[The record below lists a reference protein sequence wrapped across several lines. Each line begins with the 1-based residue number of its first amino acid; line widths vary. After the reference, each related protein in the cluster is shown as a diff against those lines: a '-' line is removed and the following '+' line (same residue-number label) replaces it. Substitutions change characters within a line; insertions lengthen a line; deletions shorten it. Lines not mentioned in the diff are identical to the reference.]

1 MNEVLKQRL
10 VGALILVALG
20 VIFWPIIFVEP
31 ERQPV
36 GQLQGIPPQPKVSE
50 QPVSP
55 PTLSGLRGSP
65 ALDMDHVLEEQDAMD
80 TALYDAADTTV
91 RQGSDADAEPQ
102 TSLSAAP
109 TAAQSGAAAA
119 SADAPTVT
127 PRTQRPEPLRVDADG
142 VPEAWILQVV
152 SVSSEE
158 KANALR
164 DRLLGLNH
172 KGYVKRV
179 SSNGKTLY
187 RVYIGPRFEQAKLEE
202 IQPQIDAEF
211 GVKSM
216 IRRYVP

>member
-36 GQLQGIPPQPKVSE
+36 GQQQSIPPQPKLSDV
-50 QPVSP
+50 PVAP
-55 PTLSGLRGSP
+55 PTPSELRASP
-65 ALDMDHVLEEQDAMD
+65 ALEIDEIISEQDATSEAMD
-80 TALYDAADTTV
+80 SAFESA
-91 RQGSDADAEPQ
+91 SDSDKR
-102 TSLSAAP
+102 SSS
-109 TAAQSGAAAA
+109 TAASDEARSTTKTEPAPAVPA
-119 SADAPTVT
+119 SSVAN
-127 PRTQRPEPLRVDADG
+127 RTEPPKPLSVDADG

-152 SVSSEE
+152 SVSSED

-164 DRLLGLNH
+164 DRLLQMNH

-187 RVYIGPRFEQAKLEE
+187 RVYIGPRFEQNKLDD
-202 IQPQIDAEF
+202 IRPQIDAEF

-216 IRRYVP
+216 ILRYVP